1 MKKIVPILVFVL
13 ITSLVVIL
21 VLSVKSF
28 WPTGWPG
35 AAQATLGAAI
45 TAGVVSIL
53 GIYLKFIFDQISSE
67 TAYNRKISEKMI
79 SKVYIYS
86 EKYYIPIESYAEFS
100 ALKLNDILTNA
111 NASTQEKQLALFFIT
126 NYFRYLLKLITEKG
140 GLIFLKNFDSESY
153 LEELNIRARRNLEL
167 TTDQICILQKSIA
180 LEDTPR
186 DFSIKIQGDNEL
198 NQIYE
203 TIENWLKDNSKVKKT
218 ITYLHCYSELMRH
231 ELNTIYRPWYQKKPP
246 QISHDCK
253 EVLRHFKEFKK
264 LELKKDKKKISKNE
278 YEEKK
283 EEEENNLN
291 NSISGFFKD

>member
-1 MKKIVPILVFVL
+1 MKKIVSILGFVL

-28 WPTGWPG
+28 WPTGWPK
-35 AAQATLGAAI
+35 AAQATLAAAI

-67 TAYNRKISEKMI
+67 TAYNRKISERMI

-100 ALKLNDILTNA
+100 ALKLNGILTNA

-126 NYFRYLLKLITEKG
+126 KYFRYLLKLITEKG
-140 GLIFLKNFDSESY
+140 GLLFLKNFDSESY

-198 NQIYE
+198 KQIYE
-203 TIENWLKDNSKVKKT
+203 TIENWLKDNGKVKKP

-231 ELNTIYRPWYQKKPP
+231 ELNTIYRPWYQKKAP

-264 LELKKDKKKISKNE
+264 LELKKDKGKISKNE